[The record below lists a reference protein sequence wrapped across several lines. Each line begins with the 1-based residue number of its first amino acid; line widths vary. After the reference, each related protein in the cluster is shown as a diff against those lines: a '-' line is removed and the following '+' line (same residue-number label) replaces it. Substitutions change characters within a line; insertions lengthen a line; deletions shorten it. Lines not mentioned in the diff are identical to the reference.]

1 MLLFIGLSLLF
12 KLYIT
17 EACTANQQSL
27 VHLTA
32 TENSTRLLNGSS
44 ELPSNATCRWNITAP
59 VGKVLR
65 VEINFV
71 FLNGPCEDEQARIFD
86 GPGNSSD
93 VIKTFCGMLSSLEIY
108 FSSGR
113 SFFLEAKTGWGSQP
127 RFFVVDYQSVDLQAH
142 SCSASNTNQQN
153 LNILFQN
160 SSGVLKSPGYPSPYP
175 VGLVGNCLWRIVAP
189 KGQVIRLEFLSIR
202 LGKGFICCL
211 EIEDGGRKISKC
223 NTQPSPL
230 SLYSKSRELTLKM
243 KTSSCSPG
251 PGFIANYSFVPD
263 DLSSGSCNLSSNSV
277 VQITGEGGSFSSPGY
292 PYPSRGTCCWNITV
306 PSGKLVKLTF
316 LDFDGYCNR
325 NYAEVFDEPNSGK
338 EVLTG
343 KICREKAVFS
353 KRNSLYV
360 KYSVILEDRYW
371 RGFWASYEAV
381 DPVGP
386 ASYSCSGEASIVA
399 SSAGEFASYDYPLIY
414 PNDASCSWQLRVPPT
429 HIVQLTFT
437 SFELQP
443 SPSCGSDYV
452 EVRQGRNIIETELV
466 GKFCGATP
474 PAPFLSNHSMVY
486 VKLVTDSSE
495 RYPGFKATFRAIQN
509 PSLGPCKLQGEDN
522 VISLTGTTG
531 RLFSPLYPQI
541 YPPNMTCTWMI
552 TVPKGKFVKLK
563 ISSFFLEIFCNGP
576 SLKIRDGQSE
586 SSDLLKSFCGRKF
599 ESSLFSSGRHLWVRF
614 HSPNKK
620 YLRGTGFNAVF
631 EAVNQLPASFSCS
644 EEKKSIRLKSETG
657 TLASYNYPLPY
668 DANIE
673 CIWLIDVDHSYNVKL
688 SFEFFNLSSSSD
700 CSEDY
705 VMVRD
710 GLYSSSD
717 VVGKFCGSNKPQ
729 SITSDAWDLRVEFK
743 SSGKAKFPGFKARYE
758 VKRTTGHILKIVGG
772 VVGGLSA
779 LCTVLGF
786 WCKYRSSNCCNGNA
800 VPRVHNG
807 VSNNGADD
815 FISKDKTTPL

>member
-1 MLLFIGLSLLF
+1 MEIAVQINTRKKTSLTDCSENTTLDAPLSP
-12 KLYIT
+12 
-17 EACTANQQSL
+17 TAQN
-27 VHLTA
+27 
-32 TENSTRLLNGSS
+32 
-44 ELPSNATCRWNITAP
+44 
-59 VGKVLR
+59 
-65 VEINFV
+65 
-71 FLNGPCEDEQARIFD
+71 
-86 GPGNSSD
+86 
-93 VIKTFCGMLSSLEIY
+93 
-108 FSSGR
+108 FSSPYFPTHTFR
-113 SFFLEAKTGWGSQP
+113 NKTCGWYIVAPEGHSVQVHVKSEKWKWGVKVFDVDGSDFTAIRIHWNLYTDKGTVFSKFQKVYISWISDP
-127 RFFVVDYQSVDLQAH
+127 TIAADGIFVSYTAIRIPH

-153 LNILFQN
+153 LNILFQK
-160 SSGVLKSPGYPSPYP
+160 SSAVLKSPGYPSPYP
-175 VGLVGNCLWRIVAP
+175 VGLMENCLWRIVAP

-202 LGKGFICCL
+202 LGKGFICRL
-211 EIEDGGRKISKC
+211 EIDDGGRKMSKC

-230 SLYSKSRELTLKM
+230 SLYSKSRELTLKV

-251 PGFIANYSFVPD
+251 PSFIANYSFVPD

-292 PYPSRGTCCWNITV
+292 PYPSRGTCGWNITV

-325 NYAEVFDEPNSGK
+325 NYAEVFDEPNSVS

-381 DPVGP
+381 DPVRP

-443 SPSCGSDYV
+443 SPSCGTDYV

-466 GKFCGATP
+466 GKFCGAAL

-509 PSLGPCKLQGEDN
+509 PSLGQCKLQGEDN

-563 ISSFFLEIFCNGP
+563 ISSFCLEIFCNGP

-631 EAVNQLPASFSCS
+631 KAVNQLPTPFSCS
-644 EEKKSIRLKSETG
+644 EEKKNIRLKSETG

-673 CIWLIDVDHSYNVKL
+673 CIWLIDVDQSYNVKL

-705 VMVRD
+705 VIVRD

-758 VKRTTGHILKIVGG
+758 VKRTTAHILKIVGG

-779 LCTVLGF
+779 LCTVLAF
-786 WCKYRSSNCCNGNA
+786 WCKYRSSDCCNRNA
-800 VPRVHNG
+800 VPTVDNG
-807 VSNNGADD
+807 VSNDGADD
-815 FISKDKTTPL
+815 LISKNKTTPL

>member
-1 MLLFIGLSLLF
+1 MMGDGRS
-12 KLYIT
+12 
-17 EACTANQQSL
+17 
-27 VHLTA
+27 V
-32 TENSTRLLNGSS
+32 
-44 ELPSNATCRWNITAP
+44 NATPTIS
-59 VGKVLR
+59 
-65 VEINFV
+65 FV
-71 FLNGPCEDEQARIFD
+71 FILQVKGAH
-86 GPGNSSD
+86 
-93 VIKTFCGMLSSLEIY
+93 IKSEN
-108 FSSGR
+108 
-113 SFFLEAKTGWGSQP
+113 FFLFAWS
-127 RFFVVDYQSVDLQAH
+127 RFYCKL
-142 SCSASNTNQQN
+142 
-153 LNILFQN
+153 
-160 SSGVLKSPGYPSPYP
+160 
-175 VGLVGNCLWRIVAP
+175 LVCAR
-189 KGQVIRLEFLSIR
+189 
-202 LGKGFICCL
+202 
-211 EIEDGGRKISKC
+211 
-223 NTQPSPL
+223 
-230 SLYSKSRELTLKM
+230 
-243 KTSSCSPG
+243 
-251 PGFIANYSFVPD
+251 
-263 DLSSGSCNLSSNSV
+263 SCNLSSNSV

-292 PYPSRGTCCWNITV
+292 PCPSRGTCGWNITV

-325 NYAEVFDEPNSGK
+325 NYAEVFDEPNSVS

-381 DPVGP
+381 DPVRP

-452 EVRQGRNIIETELV
+452 EVRQGRV
-466 GKFCGATP
+466 
-474 PAPFLSNHSMVY
+474 
-486 VKLVTDSSE
+486 
-495 RYPGFKATFRAIQN
+495 R
-509 PSLGPCKLQGEDN
+509 
-522 VISLTGTTG
+522 
-531 RLFSPLYPQI
+531 
-541 YPPNMTCTWMI
+541 
-552 TVPKGKFVKLK
+552 
-563 ISSFFLEIFCNGP
+563 FCNGP
-576 SLKIRDGQSE
+576 SLKIRHGQSE

-631 EAVNQLPASFSCS
+631 EAVNQLPSPFSCS
-644 EEKKSIRLKSETG
+644 EEKKNIRLKSETG

-673 CIWLIDVDHSYNVKL
+673 CIWLIDVDQSYNVEL

-705 VMVRD
+705 VVVRD

-729 SITSDAWDLRVEFK
+729 SITLDAWDLRVEFK

-758 VKRTTGHILKIVGG
+758 VKRTTAHILKIVGG

-779 LCTVLGF
+779 LGTVLGF
-786 WCKYRSSNCCNGNA
+786 WCKYRSSDCCSGNA
-800 VPRVHNG
+800 VPRVDNG
-807 VSNNGADD
+807 VSMMERM
-815 FISKDKTTPL
+815 ILSQKTKLLHIIGGFVCYCFFFFKMIKFSFLRIILGHQHDRC